1 MKKKQIW
8 RKHAQVEEI
17 IAGQEELE
25 NQKRTTRKIVRKG
38 LKRLRVDEILQPQS
52 RYEALRNKPFK
63 ELSKSEKKEMRVQNK
78 MISRNTEK
86 QIREML
92 TKPKP
97 SVNKKGAAP
106 ALVSGAYD
114 VWADEVPG
122 LETVRVKRKTPLPAS
137 VDLEAVSLPHP
148 GQSYNPDAKDHAEVV
163 IAAAYEEVK
172 KDEEKEK
179 YKTKIVVDRR
189 RDYDDYDLKGLMKLL
204 SETVEEEE
212 ETNGEVEEGFRKV
225 NVDPV
230 RKTTAQR
237 NRELFLK
244 AKQKISKN
252 VFKSK
257 NRIESIEGL
266 VKHILKKQAKLI
278 AKRNQRKK
286 EMELKPKRLGK
297 HLFQPADIPVKLS
310 DELPEA
316 MRTLKAE
323 GNLFLESF
331 KRLQERN
338 IIEPRV
344 RVGKKRKYKI
354 KFYEKR
360 SFKEFK

>member
-25 NQKRTTRKIVRKG
+25 NQKRTTGILDDLKDEELFVLDATEDKTIRKG

-148 GQSYNPDAKDHAEVV
+148 GQSYNPDAKDHADVV

-172 KDEEKEK
+172 KEKEKEK
-179 YKTKIVVDRR
+179 YKAKIVVDRR

-212 ETNGEVEEGFRKV
+212 TNGEVEEGFRKV
-225 NVDPV
+225 NVDP
-230 RKTTAQR
+230 
-237 NRELFLK
+237 
-244 AKQKISKN
+244 
-252 VFKSK
+252 
-257 NRIESIEGL
+257 
-266 VKHILKKQAKLI
+266 
-278 AKRNQRKK
+278 
-286 EMELKPKRLGK
+286 
-297 HLFQPADIPVKLS
+297 
-310 DELPEA
+310 
-316 MRTLKAE
+316 
-323 GNLFLESF
+323 
-331 KRLQERN
+331 
-338 IIEPRV
+338 
-344 RVGKKRKYKI
+344 
-354 KFYEKR
+354 
-360 SFKEFK
+360 